1 MAKYKVVREQGN
13 MFGGSEKFTS
23 KIEELLQKTE
33 AEGYELVNISF
44 CHDAGTPTCYLTWK
58 RDY

>member
-1 MAKYKVVREQGN
+1 MAKYKVISKTSN
-13 MFGGSEKFTS
+13 LFGGKEKFTVE
-23 KIEELLQKTE
+23 IEELLQKTE

-44 CHDAGTPTCYLTWK
+44 ITDYGTPTCYTTWK